1 MFQLR
6 GFAHACT
13 LVVVLGASTALANT
27 ITVRPGD
34 SLWALA
40 RAHGTTAAELMAANG
55 LQHDALTPGQ
65 VLTLPD
71 QATDDSA
78 TDDAATT
85 AAADPAPTTTAP
97 ATPTPAQAGPAPST
111 ATAATPPATHVV
123 EAGDNLWSLARRYD
137 TTVAALMATNGLT
150 DESLRLGTT
159 LRVPSTG
166 DAAAAGAPAAP
177 TATHVVEAG
186 DNLWSLA
193 RRYDTTVASLMAA
206 NALTSD
212 ALRPGLELTVPVALA
227 TAPQAAS
234 TSSAAAPSTEVTPSG
249 AAAAAPTPA
258 AAPAALSVT
267 VREGDSLYEI
277 ALAHDVRVDDL
288 IVWNDLDGTLIRPGQ
303 VLDLFAREG
312 TPSAAPLV
320 VHVASGDSLWTLAR
334 VHGTTVDALAAAN
347 GIATNGTL
355 RVGQALTVPGR
366 YAAVHATS
374 GAAGADVG
382 GAATTEVRVVPG
394 DNLWK
399 IARQHNTTVAALM
412 ALNGL
417 PHDRLQVGQ
426 TLNVVPGPSLGAVSA
441 AAAPAPAISN
451 GMVWPL
457 VGQITSRFGYRRLVV
472 SRSNMHYGLDID
484 GEIGDP
490 IRSATEGTITFS
502 GWRGGFGNLVV
513 VTQGET
519 EYLYAHASALLVQE
533 GQSVSAGQPIA
544 RVGATGT
551 VTGSHL
557 HFEIRVAG
565 TAVDPLPILEARA
578 SR

>member
-1 MFQLR
+1 
-6 GFAHACT
+6 
-13 LVVVLGASTALANT
+13 LVVVLGASSALANT

-40 RAHGTTAAELMAANG
+40 RAHGTTAAELMAVNG
-55 LQHDALTPGQ
+55 LEHDALTPGQ
-65 VLTLPD
+65 VLTLPE
-71 QATDDSA
+71 QEAEA
-78 TDDAATT
+78 V
-85 AAADPAPTTTAP
+85 AADATSPAPTATAP
-97 ATPTPAQAGPAPST
+97 ATPAPAPAAPAPST
-111 ATAATPPATHVV
+111 TAASAPTTTHVV
-123 EAGDNLWSLARRYD
+123 EVGDNLWSLARRYD
-137 TTVAALMATNGLT
+137 TTVAALMAANGLT
-150 DESLRLGTT
+150 DESLRPGAT
-159 LRVPSTG
+159 LRVPSAA
-166 DAAAAGAPAAP
+166 DAARAAATPAAP
-177 TATHVVEAG
+177 TATHVVEVG
-186 DNLWSLA
+186 DSLWSLA

-212 ALRPGLELTVPVALA
+212 ALRPGLELTVPVAMA
-227 TAPQAAS
+227 TAPAA
-234 TSSAAAPSTEVTPSG
+234 TPTAAVAAPSPPATPS
-249 AAAAAPTPA
+249 TT
-258 AAPAALSVT
+258 AAPAAPAPAAASVT

-277 ALAHDVRVDDL
+277 ALAHGVRVDDL
-288 IVWNDLDGTLIRPGQ
+288 IAWNDLDGTLIRPGQ
-303 VLDLFAREG
+303 VLDLRAREG
-312 TPSAAPLV
+312 APSAAPLV

-334 VHGTTVDALAAAN
+334 LHGTTVDALAAAN

-355 RVGQALTVPGR
+355 RVGQALTIPGR

-426 TLNVVPGPSLGAVSA
+426 TLTVVPGPSLGAVSA

-457 VGQITSRFGYRRLVV
+457 VGQITSRFGYRRLVI
-472 SRSNMHYGLDID
+472 SGSNMHYGLDID

-490 IRSATEGTITFS
+490 IRSATDGTVTFS
-502 GWRGGFGNLVV
+502 GWRGGFGNLVI
-513 VTQGET
+513 VTQGDS
-519 EYLYAHASALLVQE
+519 EYYYAHASALLVQE
-533 GQSVSAGQPIA
+533 GQAVSAGQLIA